1 MGGRGGGRETRESLL
16 CPLGAGVDV
25 VVLPVDGSVSIE
37 SEYSKPMPGNKQH
50 NNQAAVS
57 KNIHAHIFD
66 NHRLILRREIRNIS
80 NDLKNSVFIT

>member
-25 VVLPVDGSVSIE
+25 VVLSVSIE

-50 NNQAAVS
+50 NNQATVS
-57 KNIHAHIFD
+57 KNIHTNIFD
-66 NHRLILRREIRNIS
+66 DNRFILRREIRNIS
-80 NDLKNSVFIT
+80 NDLKNSVVIT